1 MKPKLITID
10 GDGCLFSYKN
20 IGSEYE
26 SSWDAL
32 GFAYKL
38 KEKFDALIKKYYSR
52 REEGVDKKWA
62 EEEAEMLKGMR
73 VADCFRILYPV
84 PYCPGAKE
92 FADATKGKIFR
103 GVLSTGIDLVV
114 EKAREELGLDFA
126 YCNVLNRHKGNGT
139 FDGTISYNVP
149 LWRKEEK
156 LAEICKRNDIVFMAV
171 FGSFVRGEQD
181 KKSDIDIAIEFDKN
195 KEKSL
200 FDLVH
205 VENELKKLFKR
216 KVDLGIFSSL
226 NPYVIE
232 DVRKEMRVVY
242 QKR

>member
-156 LAEICKRNDIVFMAV
+156 LAEICEKFRVKPGEICHIGDNDNDL
-171 FGSFVRGEQD
+171 FVA
-181 KKSDIDIAIEFDKN
+181 KKVGMFIA
-195 KEKSL
+195 
-200 FDLVH
+200 
-205 VENELKKLFKR
+205 
-216 KVDLGIFSSL
+216 L
-226 NPYVIE
+226 NPKNDE
-232 DVRKEMRVVY
+232 VRKAARYVVY
-242 QKR
+242 NFHEVMRAFGLG